1 MSDWVKAIN
10 KTNNNNINEQHNSV
24 IYYREDEP
32 LTRARIG
39 LKLRQTYVE
48 VEKSAR
54 VVLAGDS
61 SSGDSS

>member
-1 MSDWVKAIN
+1 MNSTI
-10 KTNNNNINEQHNSV
+10 SV
-24 IYYREDEP
+24 IYYRGDEP
-32 LTRARIG
+32 LTRARMG